1 MKQVWKRNI
10 VAATVLLFV
19 CAAVYLNWKY
29 ASNVSDTG
37 GDEGKILGQSTL
49 VSGQEDL
56 PGTEAVE
63 TGGEISSDTAG
74 TTGDYFAAA
83 RLTRQQARDSAISLL
98 REASE
103 SETADAAVAE
113 PGQKTRRFERSGVG
127 VVIDEPATRQRGR
140 FVDEHDRQPRVR
152 KFRESFGKMGR
163 YKQNH
168 AGTLLV
174 ADEIE
179 QFSRFQCRMDHR
191 SGRECSLLNVAIDSG
206 EHACQIRR
214 DLSPA
219 RYHRN
224 SRQSAGRICRAEMVF
239 FKQPGNSRTHGFT
252 DTGTVVDCPRYRRR
266 RNSEFCGDACDADC
280 FGFS

>member
-103 SETADAAVAE
+103 SETADAAVANE
-113 PGQKTRRFERSGVG
+113 AA
-127 VVIDEPATRQRGR
+127 ATIQ
-140 FVDEHDRQPRVR
+140 
-152 KFRESFGKMGR
+152 
-163 YKQNH
+163 
-168 AGTLLV
+168 TLASYALAEAQIENLV
-174 ADEIE
+174 TAK
-179 QFSRFQCRMDHR
+179 
-191 SGRECSLLNVAIDSG
+191 G
-206 EHACQIRR
+206 
-214 DLSPA
+214 
-219 RYHRN
+219 Y
-224 SRQSAGRICRAEMVF
+224 
-239 FKQPGNSRTHGFT
+239 
-252 DTGTVVDCPRYRRR
+252 
-266 RNSEFCGDACDADC
+266 ADC
-280 FGFS
+280 VAFMGEDSISVVVSGSDGLGAEDVAKISEIVMGETEYTADQIKILEAN

>member
-103 SETADAAVAE
+103 SDAADAAVANE
-113 PGQKTRRFERSGVG
+113 AAETIQ
-127 VVIDEPATRQRGR
+127 
-140 FVDEHDRQPRVR
+140 
-152 KFRESFGKMGR
+152 
-163 YKQNH
+163 
-168 AGTLLV
+168 TLAAYALAEAQIENLV
-174 ADEIE
+174 TAK
-179 QFSRFQCRMDHR
+179 
-191 SGRECSLLNVAIDSG
+191 G
-206 EHACQIRR
+206 
-214 DLSPA
+214 
-219 RYHRN
+219 Y
-224 SRQSAGRICRAEMVF
+224 
-239 FKQPGNSRTHGFT
+239 
-252 DTGTVVDCPRYRRR
+252 
-266 RNSEFCGDACDADC
+266 ADC
-280 FGFS
+280 VAFMGEDSVSVVVSAEGGLGAEDVAKISEIVLTETDYTADQIKILEAN